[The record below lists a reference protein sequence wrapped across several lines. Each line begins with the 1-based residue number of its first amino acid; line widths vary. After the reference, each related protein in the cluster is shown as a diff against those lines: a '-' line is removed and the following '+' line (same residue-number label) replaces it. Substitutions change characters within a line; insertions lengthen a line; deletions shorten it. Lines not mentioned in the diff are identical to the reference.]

1 MIFSSFVCRVEYLVP
16 CTSSFRMVFF
26 FPVATGWILYIGLCE
41 NSINEAIKVQI
52 DEEGDS
58 VLSLIFI
65 AICVFFLATFNSILY
80 SVTVFVM
87 TVTGLTEM
95 SERN

>member
-1 MIFSSFVCRVEYLVP
+1 MRQSRCRL
-16 CTSSFRMVFF
+16 TRR
-26 FPVATGWILYIGLCE
+26 
-41 NSINEAIKVQI
+41 
-52 DEEGDS
+52 DS